1 MMSVLGAYWHRPI
14 LGKIEEVLKEL
25 KKHRKIGERTRNKGK
40 EALEKEEKSTEKVT
54 KWKNCYRAVGK
65 WTSADLEQWLDR
77 GPVEIK
83 SRRKWTNL
91 ICLGLG
97 FL

>member
-1 MMSVLGAYWHRPI
+1 MSVLGACWHRPI
-14 LGKIEEVLKEL
+14 LGKIKEVLKEL
-25 KKHRKIGERTRNKGK
+25 KKRRKKGSAWKKRKRSGNKGK
-40 EALEKEEKSTEKVT
+40 LLPLESGQE
-54 KWKNCYRAVGK
+54 VGK

-77 GPVEIK
+77 GPTEMK

-91 ICLGLG
+91 ILLGLG